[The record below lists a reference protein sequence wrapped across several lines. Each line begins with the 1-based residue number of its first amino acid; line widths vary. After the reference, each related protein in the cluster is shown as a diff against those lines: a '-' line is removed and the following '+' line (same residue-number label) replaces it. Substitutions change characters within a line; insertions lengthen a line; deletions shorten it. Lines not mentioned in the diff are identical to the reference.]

1 MLEVTFPDAEK
12 EVVQLTPT
20 DSHQPVIADVTTQ
33 WEQKFC
39 DRCQAMSSSIIRE
52 ILKFT
57 QMPDVISF
65 AGGLPAP
72 ELFPVREFEEACAHV
87 LGTEGQQA
95 LQYGLTEGYMPL
107 KEALAEKMKKYG
119 VPAEPENILLTN
131 GSQQA
136 LDLIGRIF
144 IGKGDVIMTGKPT
157 YLGALQA
164 WRAYRPK
171 IVGIPVD
178 EDGMRVDALEDA
190 LVRDNPKFIYV
201 LPNFHNPM
209 GVTLTLERRK
219 QLVKVA
225 AKHGVPIIED
235 DPYGELRFEGEDITP
250 IVVMHKENVIYLS
263 TFSKILAPGIR
274 LGWAVA
280 PREIIQKL
288 VQAKQGTDLHT
299 STFIQMIAHDIVKRG
314 ILKAHSKEIRKVYG
328 ERRHIMTSAMDE
340 HFPEGMK
347 WTKPEGGLFMWTIC
361 PESINT
367 MDLLEKAVAEKV
379 AYVPGSVFYPDD
391 SGTNTMRL
399 NFSNARSDLIPEG
412 IQRLGRVLKH
422 AIG

>member
-1 MLEVTFPDAEK
+1 MSANTNRPVVT
-12 EVVQLTPT
+12 
-20 DSHQPVIADVTTQ
+20 DVTTH
-33 WEQKFC
+33 WDDKFC

-72 ELFPVREFEEACAHV
+72 ELFPIREFEEACAHV
-87 LGTEGQQA
+87 LRTSGEKA
-95 LQYGLTEGYMPL
+95 LQYGLTEGFTPL
-107 KEALAEKMKKYG
+107 REELAEKMQKYG
-119 VPAEPENILLTN
+119 VPAEPQNILLTN

-144 IGKGDVIMTGKPT
+144 IEAGDVVVTGKPT

-164 WRAYRPK
+164 WKVYRPRL
-171 IVGIPVD
+171 IGVPVD
-178 EDGMRVDALEDA
+178 DDGMRVDLLEEV
-190 LVRDNPKFIYV
+190 LKKENPKFIYV

-209 GVTLTLERRK
+209 GVTLSRDRREK
-219 QLVKVA
+219 LVKVA
-225 AKHGVPIIED
+225 AKYGIPIIED

-250 IVVMHKENVIYLS
+250 IIVMHKENVLYLS

-274 LGWAVA
+274 LGWVVA
-280 PREIIQKL
+280 PENIIKKL
-288 VQAKQGTDLHT
+288 VQAKQATDLHT
-299 STFIQMIAHDIVKRG
+299 STFIQMIAHDILRRG
-314 ILKAHSKEIRKVYG
+314 ILKAHTKEIRRVYG
-328 ERRHIMTSAMDE
+328 ERRHIMTSAME
-340 HFPEGMK
+340 VHFPDGMK
-347 WTKPEGGLFMWTIC
+347 WTKPEGGLFMWAIA
-361 PESINT
+361 PEHVNT
-367 MDLLEKAVAEKV
+367 MDLLEKAVEERV

-399 NFSNARSDLIPEG
+399 NFSNAGPELIPEG
-412 IQRLGRVLKH
+412 IERLARVVKR